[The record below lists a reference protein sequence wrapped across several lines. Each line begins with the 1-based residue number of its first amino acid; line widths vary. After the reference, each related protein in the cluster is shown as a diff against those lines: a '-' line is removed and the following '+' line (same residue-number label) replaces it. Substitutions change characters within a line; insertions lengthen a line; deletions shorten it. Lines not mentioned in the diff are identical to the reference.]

1 MILMELFWAF
11 FQIALFSV
19 GGGYAAMPL
28 IRSQV
33 VQAHGWMTMSEFAD
47 LLTIAEMTPGPI
59 QLNAAT
65 FAGMR
70 VADLPG
76 AVCATLGAVTP
87 SLLLVSLLAALY
99 RRYRSLAVIQGVLGF
114 LRPAVVAMIASAGL
128 DVLLL
133 VLFDGQRI
141 APANFDLLGAGLF
154 LLALF
159 LLRRRRMSPILV
171 MALCGVLSLAA
182 SALQG
187 AG

>member
-1 MILMELFWAF
+1 MIYLQLFLAF
-11 FQIALFSV
+11 LRIGAFSF

-70 VADLPG
+70 VAGFPG
-76 AVCATLGAVTP
+76 ALCASLGVVTP
-87 SLLLVSLLAALY
+87 SLLLVSLLAWLY
-99 RRYRSLAVIQGVLGF
+99 RRYRSLSVIQGVLGF
-114 LRPAVVAMIASAGL
+114 LRPAVVALIASAGL
-128 DVLLL
+128 SVLLL

-141 APANFDLLGAGLF
+141 APEHLDALCAGLF

-159 LLRRRRMSPILV
+159 LLRRCRMSPIAV
-171 MALCGVLSLAA
+171 MLLCGALSLAA
-182 SALQG
+182 GALFG

>member
-1 MILMELFWAF
+1 MILLELFAAF
-11 FQIALFSV
+11 FEIALFSI

-70 VADLPG
+70 VAGFAG
-76 AVCATLGAVTP
+76 ALCATLGVVTP
-87 SLLLVSLLAALY
+87 SLLLVSLLSVLY
-99 RRYRSLAVIQGVLGF
+99 RRYGSLSVIRGVLEF

-128 DVLLL
+128 GVLGL
-133 VLFDGQRI
+133 VLFGGQGAVLESLR
-141 APANFDLLGAGLF
+141 PLGAGLF

-159 LLRRRRMSPILV
+159 LLRKRKMSPILV

-182 SALQG
+182 GALPG
-187 AG
+187 